1 MKTPLQAQLEMKKLA
16 LADKMLTKQN
26 IIEDLQLQQ
35 LIEKISKGDKED
47 IDDETFQTMILQ
59 LMNSGKL
66 DMDKLLMLFAIR
78 NNDPKWILFQKLME
92 SGNRE
97 EVKKDE
103 KTNQPIIVRQ
113 NGNNNMMLMMML
125 LMMMMQED

>member
-1 MKTPLQAQLEMKKLA
+1 
-16 LADKMLTKQN
+16 
-26 IIEDLQLQQ
+26 LQQ